1 MTEQITFIFSL
12 LSVYAVIVIGI
23 LIWRSNMP
31 RRMRPVVYTF
41 VIALISF
48 LLLDRVPQGWVFEL
62 VVTAAFL
69 LPYSTWQLSRAIF
82 SDETW
87 PPTRFFGYAIPVLI
101 WYHTCAILFD
111 HDYAGVYV
119 SMLMRIATISFLVL
133 SVIESQRGKKDDLV
147 KGRIQLR
154 KFFIY
159 FVAITGLVT
168 VLSETSLGH
177 TDLLTLKL
185 IQRGAI
191 VLFSSY
197 FLIVNTHW
205 RDQFFA
211 KKPQVATPVNQP
223 MIDHINEVMANQQY
237 YKKEGLTIG
246 QLAEK
251 LGEQEYKLRSVINQ
265 EMGYRNFP
273 AFVNSFRIEE
283 AKTLLTDQG
292 SAALTIQ
299 EIAFEVGFSSIGPFN
314 RAFKAA
320 TSQTPKEYREN
331 QP

>member
-1 MTEQITFIFSL
+1 M
-12 LSVYAVIVIGI
+12 
-23 LIWRSNMP
+23 WKSNLP
-31 RRMRPVVYTF
+31 KRMRPVVYTF
-41 VIALISF
+41 LVALINF
-48 LLLDRVPQGWVFEL
+48 LLLDRAPQGWAFEI

-69 LPYSTWQLSRAIF
+69 LPYTTWQLSRAIF

-87 PPTRFFGYAIPVLI
+87 SPLKFFGYAIPVLV
-101 WYHTCAILFD
+101 WYHSCAFFFD
-111 HDYAGVYV
+111 TDTASVYV
-119 SMLMRIATISFLVL
+119 AMLMRIATISFLVL
-133 SVIESQRGKKDDLV
+133 SIIESQRGRKDDLV
-147 KGRIQLR
+147 RGRIKLR

-159 FVAITGLVT
+159 FVAITGLIT
-168 VLSETSLGH
+168 VLSETSMGY

-191 VLFSSY
+191 MIFSSY

-211 KKPQVATPVNQP
+211 QKPQPAAATNQG
-223 MIDHINEVMANQQY
+223 MIDRINEVMADQQY
-237 YKKEGLTIG
+237 FKKEGLTIG

-251 LGEQEYKLRSVINQ
+251 LGEQEYKLRAVINQ

-273 AFVNSFRIEE
+273 AFVNSFRINE
-283 AKTLLTDQG
+283 AKNLLTDTG

-320 TSQTPKEYREN
+320 TNQTPKEFRG
-331 QP
+331 Q